1 MDSETEDVVIVTKVE
16 PLTVLQ
22 AIIDDGNSSHM
33 IHDLSRLGVEQVV
46 TAVKA
51 PIPEDAA
58 DKDQ

>member
-1 MDSETEDVVIVTKVE
+1 MDSEAEDVIIVTKVE
-16 PLTVLQ
+16 PLAVLQ
-22 AIIDDGNSSHM
+22 AIIDDGDSSHM
-33 IHDLSRLGVEQVV
+33 IHHLSRLSVEQVV